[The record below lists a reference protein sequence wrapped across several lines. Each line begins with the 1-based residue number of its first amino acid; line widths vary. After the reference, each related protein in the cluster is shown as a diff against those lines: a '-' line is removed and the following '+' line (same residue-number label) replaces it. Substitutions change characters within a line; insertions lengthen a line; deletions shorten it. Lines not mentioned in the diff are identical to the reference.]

1 MEINM
6 NISYI
11 INIIP
16 RLKKFAQHVEIKE
29 ALVDKVWVI
38 YGDEDLIEYEFER
51 PSNVLEQSGE
61 ITVTKNGNSYD
72 GSWKILGSGRLKIKT
87 DFTNNTLEYDFSV
100 PGILVMKI
108 AGPQNIPFLLFD
120 PKVVENG
127 NIRNYLE
134 TLENNDKKIS
144 TSPHNIEPIAFDDE
158 YAFYLLYGYFGIVIL
173 IAFVL
178 VELKII
184 R

>member
-1 MEINM
+1 MDSVYLN
-6 NISYI
+6 NL
-11 INIIP
+11 IP
-16 RLKKFAQHVEIKE
+16 KLKKFTQKVEIKE

-38 YGDEDLIEYEFER
+38 YGDVDLVEYEFER
-51 PSNVLEQSGE
+51 PSNVLNMSGE

-108 AGPQNIPFLLFD
+108 AGTQNAPFLLFD

-144 TSPHNIEPIAFDDE
+144 TSPRNIEPIPFDDK
-158 YAFYLLYGYFGIVIL
+158 YAIYLLFGFFGIIIL
-173 IAFVL
+173 IVFVL
-178 VELKII
+178 IELKII
-184 R
+184 S